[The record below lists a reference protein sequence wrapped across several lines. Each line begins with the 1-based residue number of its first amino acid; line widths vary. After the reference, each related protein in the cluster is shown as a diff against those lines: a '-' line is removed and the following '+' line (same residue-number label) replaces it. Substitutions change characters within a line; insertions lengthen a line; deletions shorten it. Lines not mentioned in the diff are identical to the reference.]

1 MSDYRNIKLLLAFD
15 GTNYAGWQKQKSDKT
30 IQGVIEDRIHLM
42 TGENICLHGS
52 GRTDA
57 GVHALGMV
65 ANFQTSSD
73 IPCQGFLKGIN
84 SMLPVDI
91 RLLHVTDAHP
101 DFHAR
106 RSARAKTYQYNITT
120 GPVQMPTE
128 RLYAVHVFEELDV
141 KAMEQGLLVL
151 VGTHD
156 FSSFE
161 AAGSRDPYM
170 KTDRGAVRT
179 LFVANCAINNSAG
192 RLHFIFKGDGFLRHM
207 VRNIVGTI
215 IQVGKGKLAPQNVLE
230 ILATKDRSTAGPTA
244 PPQGLFLQQ
253 VHY

>member
-1 MSDYRNIKLLLAFD
+1 MSDHRNIKLLLAFD

-30 IQGVIEDRIHLM
+30 IQGIIEDRIHVM
-42 TGENICLHGS
+42 TGEQVCLHGS

-65 ANFQTSSD
+65 ANFQTASN

-84 SMLPVDI
+84 SMLPGDI
-91 RLLHVTDAHP
+91 RLLHVTDADP

-141 KAMEQGLLVL
+141 NAMEQGLLGL
-151 VGTHD
+151 AGTHD

-161 AAGSRDPYM
+161 AAGSRDPHV
-170 KTDRGAVRT
+170 KTGRGAVRT
-179 LFVANCAINNSAG
+179 LLEAG
-192 RLHFIFKGDGFLRHM
+192 CKKDRTVDRLMFTFTGDGFLRHM

-215 IQVGKGKLAPQNVLE
+215 LAVGKGRITPDSVSE
-230 ILATKDRSTAGPTA
+230 ILASKDRGLAGPTA
-244 PPQGLFLQQ
+244 PPQGLFLKN